1 MKPTLSTPPSSAWP
15 TRQEFT
21 SFMPLVHRE
30 VARMMPRVP
39 PNVLRDD
46 LVAAGSSG
54 LLDALR
60 KSPHRGPTFEWYA
73 RVRIRGSL
81 VDELRTQDWLSRRA
95 RTRTKK
101 ALADGTAGGTSFVG
115 LDDGPCAP
123 QNLADVTSST
133 PLELVERRMG
143 RAELERAIALL
154 PRREADIVAWHYFDD
169 VAFKTIAAR
178 LGVSEPRIS
187 QLHSRALGR
196 LKTELREEQNVAAAA

>member
-1 MKPTLSTPPSSAWP
+1 MKPTLSTPPSSASP

-21 SFMPLVHRE
+21 SFMPLVQKE

-46 LVAAGSSG
+46 LVSAGSSG

-81 VDELRTQDWLSRRA
+81 VDELRTQDWLGRRA

-101 ALADGTAGGTSFVG
+101 ALADGAAGGTSFVR
-115 LDDGPCAP
+115 LDDLPCAS
-123 QNLADVTSST
+123 QDLADVESST
-133 PLELVERRMG
+133 PLALVERRMD

-154 PRREADIVAWHYFDD
+154 PEREAEIVASHYFDD
-169 VAFKTIAAR
+169 VAFKAIAAR

-187 QLHSRALGR
+187 QLHTRALGR
-196 LKTELREEQNVAAAA
+196 LKTELVEGQNAAAA